1 MSNLQISL
9 IMIGA
14 LFVVGIVLFNGWQ
27 QRNHRR
33 KTESLFESR
42 PDDVLLD
49 DFKPVQ
55 LREER
60 VEHQFVD
67 LDPEPDESDQIVAE
81 EEPVLT
87 EVIEEEAPIKPSSSH
102 FVDAETDYIAEIE
115 VKDPVGA
122 EELAELFRR
131 KFDFGKPIGVYG
143 LNIDSGCWEEPHAR
157 PKYRNFKVGLQLA
170 DRSGVVNLAKLSEF
184 RDLVVETASRLQA
197 SSLCP
202 DISEAHS
209 RAIQLDKF
217 CAEVDMLIGINVMS
231 RGEETFAGTKIRGL
245 AEAAGFKLESD
256 GTFKYFDEHGNHLF
270 SLCNHEP
277 AVFLP
282 DGIRHLSTH
291 GITFLLDVPRV
302 AQGKQAFDQMIM
314 IAKSFAATLGGVI
327 VDDKRLMLN
336 DAGFDKIRKLLQEI
350 RAKME
355 ARQIPPG
362 SERASR
368 LFS

>member
-9 IMIGA
+9 ILIGA
-14 LFVVGIVLFNGWQ
+14 LFVVGIFFFNWWQ

-42 PDDVLLD
+42 HDDVLLD
-49 DFKPVQ
+49 DFKPVPV
-55 LREER
+55 REER

-67 LDPEPDESDQIVAE
+67 LDDDDDDEEIVAE
-81 EEPVLT
+81 EEAPVLT
-87 EVIEEEAPIKPSSSH
+87 EIIGEEEQIRPSSTR
-102 FVDAETDYIAEIE
+102 FVDAETDYIAEIQA
-115 VKDPVGA
+115 KDHIGA

-131 KFDFGKPIGVYG
+131 KFDFGKALGVYG
-143 LNIDSGCWEEPHAR
+143 LNIDSGCWEEPHAK
-157 PKYRNFKVGLQLA
+157 PKYRNFKISLQLV
-170 DRSGVVNLAKLSEF
+170 DRSGVVTLAKLSEF
-184 RDLVVETASRLQA
+184 RDLVVETASRLGA

-245 AEAAGFKLESD
+245 AEAAGFRLETD
-256 GTFKYFDEHGNHLF
+256 GTFRYFDEHGTHLF

-302 AQGKQAFDQMIM
+302 AHGKQAFDQMISL
-314 IAKSFAATLGGVI
+314 AKSFAGTLGGVI

-355 ARQIPPG
+355 GRQIPPG
-362 SERASR
+362 SERALR
-368 LFS
+368 L